1 MRKVIIQA
9 SNRLS
14 TLLNHCPTS
23 HFLVQCFEKDRLLD
37 SVGQVLVGV
46 VGVLNYV
53 NQYKNRMKNGD
64 FYCKIQTL
72 NANVSGVDKCD
83 EIEIIFDVKLN

>member
-1 MRKVIIQA
+1 MRKVIVQA

-23 HFLVQCFEKDRLLD
+23 HFIVQGFEKDFLLN

-46 VGVLNYV
+46 ESVV
-53 NQYKNRMKNGD
+53 NHVNKYQDRMSSGD
-64 FYCKIQTL
+64 FYCKIQPL
-72 NANVSGVDKCD
+72 NANVSVVDKCD

>member
-1 MRKVIIQA
+1 MRKVIIQT

-14 TLLNHCPTS
+14 TSLHHCPTS
-23 HFLVQCFEKDRLLD
+23 HFIVQCFEKDCLLN

-46 VGVLNYV
+46 EGVLSYV

-64 FYCKIQTL
+64 FYCKIQPL
-72 NANVSGVDKCD
+72 NANVSVVDKCN

>member
-1 MRKVIIQA
+1 MRKVIVQA

-14 TLLNHCPTS
+14 TLLQHYPTS
-23 HFLVQCFEKDRLLD
+23 HFLVQCFEKDYLLN

-46 VGVLNYV
+46 ESVVNYV

-64 FYCKIQTL
+64 FYCRIQPL
-72 NANVSGVDKCD
+72 NANVSVVDKCD